1 MNTET
6 VIRLALEQAC
16 PSGLPHTGN
25 APEEDHGHSSC
36 YTIHQ
41 LISKVRELDAENAKL
56 AAILQGPHVNV
67 NESRIEEVDELLNS
81 RIGRLQD
88 EQTEL
93 SRSQHPTNTGTVPS
107 TLTFP

>member
-6 VIRLALEQAC
+6 VIRLALEQVC

-41 LISKVRELDAENAKL
+41 LISKVRELDTENTKL
-56 AAILQGPHVNV
+56 AAVLLGPYVNV
-67 NESRIEEVDELLNS
+67 NESRIQEVDELLNG

-88 EQTEL
+88 EQTER
-93 SRSQHPTNTGTVPS
+93 SRSQHPANARTVPS